1 MSWATEFIV
10 TALTTGGCQ
19 PESSAITSD
28 RLLPGTRS
36 RRLGIDGDR
45 ILLDRPLVPFVRTTR
60 SGAARRLGYA
70 QPQHVFLFRSDRKNL
85 RLAGRTRLLG
95 DVALG
100 WIGAVVSIVRPV
112 RNEQANESGDG
123 HEHKQAPGG
132 RPRSD
137 TSAMRCMVGI
147 A

>member
-1 MSWATEFIV
+1 
-10 TALTTGGCQ
+10 
-19 PESSAITSD
+19 
-28 RLLPGTRS
+28 
-36 RRLGIDGDR
+36 
-45 ILLDRPLVPFVRTTR
+45 
-60 SGAARRLGYA
+60 
-70 QPQHVFLFRSDRKNL
+70 
-85 RLAGRTRLLG
+85 
-95 DVALG
+95 
-100 WIGAVVSIVRPV
+100 VSIVRPV